1 MHSAKTQKKES
12 ICRTPFLEEIEL
24 DKDLVMNPFLLI
36 RGELKRSLAAALAVA
51 LVLAL
56 AVSRGVAVSISE
68 RSIRQGMTQAGD
80 DFDLLIG
87 AQGSPA
93 QLVLGAVY
101 LRPEALQLIPGTTFD
116 NIQKQ
121 EGVLWAAP
129 LAFGDRWHS
138 SPIIGTTVDMVLLG
152 GKRRLEEGRV
162 FAASNEAVIGASV
175 PLNPGDSFSPMH
187 GRIETG
193 ASDHKHAHVSYTV
206 TGRLPATG
214 TPWDRS
220 ILIPME
226 GVWKTHGLA
235 SNSSCFSAI
244 VVKPKTIADA
254 YRLRASWTTSQTQGV
269 FTGEVLTTLFAAMG
283 EIRDIMQYMALSAEG
298 VALCA
303 ALLAGF
309 FAVALRRKMLALL
322 RALGAPK
329 RYIIVTVWLLVTLT
343 ISLGG
348 AVGLMFG
355 WGAARIIGI
364 LIRDNTGVV
373 LPVTLSE
380 HEGMLFLGILLTG
393 SLVALLPALASY
405 RTSAGDTL
413 RG

>member
-1 MHSAKTQKKES
+1 
-12 ICRTPFLEEIEL
+12 
-24 DKDLVMNPFLLI
+24 
-36 RGELKRSLAAALAVA
+36 
-51 LVLAL
+51 
-56 AVSRGVAVSISE
+56 
-68 RSIRQGMTQAGD
+68 
-80 DFDLLIG
+80 
-87 AQGSPA
+87 
-93 QLVLGAVY
+93 
-101 LRPEALQLIPGTTFD
+101 
-116 NIQKQ
+116 
-121 EGVLWAAP
+121 
-129 LAFGDRWHS
+129 
-138 SPIIGTTVDMVLLG
+138 
-152 GKRRLEEGRV
+152 
-162 FAASNEAVIGASV
+162 
-175 PLNPGDSFSPMH
+175 
-187 GRIETG
+187 
-193 ASDHKHAHVSYTV
+193 
-206 TGRLPATG
+206 
-214 TPWDRS
+214 
-220 ILIPME
+220 
-226 GVWKTHGLA
+226 
-235 SNSSCFSAI
+235 
-244 VVKPKTIADA
+244 
-254 YRLRASWTTSQTQGV
+254 
-269 FTGEVLTTLFAAMG
+269 MG